1 MTEELSIVICGQAGQ
16 GIKTMETLLTG
27 IMKRSGLQIFSTQ
40 EFMSRIRGG
49 MNSTLIRVSTHRVR
63 GFVEKIDILVP
74 LASGGIKHVSERI
87 DSETLII
94 VERENIDLD
103 GITAGESLTVPFQV
117 IAKEAGSTAY
127 SNTVAVGVLSALVGS
142 DREVG
147 ADYIRGFFSS
157 KGGEVA
163 DNNISAFGKGYDE
176 GLSWRKEEGGDRFNL
191 EVAGT
196 VRDDLLMSGTEG
208 VALGAIAGGC
218 NFLAFYPMSPATGVG
233 LSIAKAADEFGILVE
248 QAEDEIAAINMVAGG
263 WYAGARGFVTTSGGG
278 FALMTEGVSLLGMLE
293 TPAVIHLAQRP
304 GPATGLPT
312 RTGQEDLLFVL
323 FSGHGEFP
331 RVVYTPGSIEE
342 AFSLTRSA
350 FNLADKF
357 QVPVFILTDQYLLDS
372 SYNLLLPDITDQKVD
387 RYVVKTE
394 KSYRRYE
401 LTENGIS
408 PRGIPG
414 YGEGLVRVD
423 SDEHD
428 ESGRITEDL
437 GIRVKMV
444 DKRLKKL
451 EGLTGDIIP
460 PVFFGDEDF
469 KTLILGWG
477 STYHTIRE
485 ALEKIGTK
493 GIGYLHFGQVFPL
506 WPVLTQYLDRAGR
519 TVVVENN
526 ATGQFAQLVTMITGR
541 QIDGRVLKYN
551 GLPFSREEM
560 VDALTEEVKK

>member
-163 DNNISAFGKGYDE
+163 DNNILAFGKGYDE